1 MDALPLDTNHPAVR
15 EYLALTRLQVLTP
28 LSLVINLATF
38 LVCAIVVRPSLSGV
52 SHLWPTAIS
61 PNTPIIGIYIL
72 ALYLMQVGYCI
83 LLVLANK
90 PETKKALIKGVG
102 LSLVFSNF
110 VMAIWAITWVMEWF
124 LIGTILQGI
133 LILLLLYSN
142 MALLIY
148 HPPVSSRPFDT
159 ALIHAPLRF
168 FFVLPFSLLFP
179 LNLFITLG
187 FVHTPISDGA
197 SYTPWHVWPIFGVVL
212 GTNLVGLL
220 VVILRRDIVWTIAAT
235 WICVS
240 IWSERPKPTPIYAT
254 VVACTV
260 IHPLALLAAE
270 AYHRFHK
277 RQAIALPG
285 EDHRPGVYRGEEERR
300 RETEGPRE
308 INEDNI
314 WTSQS

>member
-1 MDALPLDTNHPAVR
+1 M
-15 EYLALTRLQVLTP
+15 RL
-28 LSLVINLATF
+28 
-38 LVCAIVVRPSLSGV
+38 
-52 SHLWPTAIS
+52 TAIS
-61 PNTPIIGIYIL
+61 
-72 ALYLMQVGYCI
+72 
-83 LLVLANK
+83 
-90 PETKKALIKGVG
+90 
-102 LSLVFSNF
+102 S
-110 VMAIWAITWVMEWF
+110 
-124 LIGTILQGI
+124 
-133 LILLLLYSN
+133 
-142 MALLIY
+142 
-148 HPPVSSRPFDT
+148 
-159 ALIHAPLRF
+159 
-168 FFVLPFSLLFP
+168 
-179 LNLFITLG
+179 ITLG

-197 SYTPWHVWPIFGVVL
+197 SYTPWHVWPVFGVVL

-240 IWSERPKPTPIYAT
+240 IWSERPKPTPIYVRCSLYALFFPDVSFFKAT

-308 INEDNI
+308 VNEDNI
-314 WTSQS
+314 WTGQS